1 MTTLMKP
8 PPIDLPRLKR
18 TLGSSDL
25 SRFVDALRKR
35 VELGRPLTGR
45 LTLANVS
52 AAERQA
58 MDDLIGRPAAPG
70 NSLLIS
76 LDELAHTLSESGIC
90 PDLRSAVE
98 ALCGPLVDRVA
109 VRLASQQA
117 WDAVWA
123 QAREALPQ
131 PLLAPW
137 ISELAATGLLRR
149 LSGGNP
155 KVATSLVEDLARV
168 AKVLPVQAKPLA
180 AFAADLFGDAH
191 GLDPGSA
198 RATLAIRAAARIG
211 GTPFIDDAE
220 GRRSAWAAAGVMGDE
235 LSAPALVFNLP
246 AAGDTPLGRKLRQ
259 ACADQE
265 PVHLS
270 LRLLMRHPLSH
281 DPALAGRDIYA
292 CENPTIVALA
302 ANALGERC
310 APLICINGQFAT
322 PSLIL
327 LRQLREAG
335 ATVRYHGDFDPAG
348 VAIARRVMLEGGAV
362 PWRFGAEDYNTAAK
376 GIRFPGKPGPTPWD
390 PALRTAM
397 DSVKRV
403 VHEEVVAS
411 CLLDDLVGVHQI
423 KNAPGFPEALARKP

>member
-1 MTTLMKP
+1 MVTTPMKSP
-8 PPIDLPRLKR
+8 PTDLPRLQR
-18 TLGSSDL
+18 TLGSPDL
-25 SRFVDALRKR
+25 SRLVDALKKR

-52 AAERQA
+52 PAERQA
-58 MDDLIGRPAAPG
+58 VDDLIGRPAAPG
-70 NSLLIS
+70 NSLLVS
-76 LDELAHTLSESGIC
+76 LDELAQILSESGIC
-90 PDLRSAVE
+90 ADLRGAME
-98 ALCGPLVDRVA
+98 ALRGPLVDRLA

-123 QAREALPQ
+123 QAREALPHAS
-131 PLLAPW
+131 LTPW
-137 ISELAATGLLRR
+137 IAELAASGLLRR

-168 AKVLPVQAKPLA
+168 AKVLPVQARPLA

-235 LSAPALVFNLP
+235 LSSPALVFNLP
-246 AAGDTPLGRKLRQ
+246 ADGDTPLGRRLRQ
-259 ACADQE
+259 ARADRE

-281 DPALAGRDIYA
+281 DPVLAGCDVYA

-302 ANALGERC
+302 ANTLGERC
-310 APLICINGQFAT
+310 APLICVNGQFAT

-327 LRQLREAG
+327 LRQLRDAG
-335 ATVRYHGDFDPAG
+335 ARVRYHGDFDPAG

-362 PWRFGAEDYNTAAK
+362 PWRFGAEDYRSAVK
-376 GIRFPGKPGPTPWD
+376 GIRSPGKPGSTPWD
-390 PALRTAM
+390 PALQTVM
-397 DSVKRV
+397 ESVKRV

-411 CLLDDLVGVHQI
+411 HLLDDLAGAHKI
-423 KNAPGFPEALARKP
+423 

>member
-1 MTTLMKP
+1 
-8 PPIDLPRLKR
+8 
-18 TLGSSDL
+18 
-25 SRFVDALRKR
+25 
-35 VELGRPLTGR
+35 
-45 LTLANVS
+45 
-52 AAERQA
+52 

-70 NSLLIS
+70 NSLLVS
-76 LDELAHTLSESGIC
+76 LDELAQALSESGIC
-90 PDLRSAVE
+90 ADLHSAVE
-98 ALCGPLVDRVA
+98 ALRGPLVDRVA
-109 VRLASQQA
+109 VRLESQQA

-123 QAREALPQ
+123 HAREALPQ
-131 PLLAPW
+131 ASLTPW
-137 ISELAATGLLRR
+137 IAELSASGLLRR

-168 AKVLPVQAKPLA
+168 AKVLPVQARPLA
-180 AFAADLFGDAH
+180 AFAAELFGDAH

-211 GTPFIDDAE
+211 GIPFVDDAE

-246 AAGDTPLGRKLRQ
+246 ADGNTPLGRRLRQ
-259 ACADQE
+259 ARADRE

-281 DPALAGRDIYA
+281 DPVLAGRDVYA

-310 APLICINGQFAT
+310 APLICVNGQFAT

-327 LRQLREAG
+327 LRQLRAAG
-335 ATVRYHGDFDPAG
+335 ARVHYHGDFDPAG
-348 VAIARRVMLEGGAV
+348 VAIARRAMVEGGAV
-362 PWRFGAEDYNTAAK
+362 PWRFRAEDYQSASK
-376 GIRFPGKPGPTPWD
+376 GIRFPGKPGHTPWD
-390 PALRTAM
+390 PTLRTM
-397 DSVKRV
+397 MESVQRV

-411 CLLDDLVGVHQI
+411 QLLDDLAGVHQ
-423 KNAPGFPEALARKP
+423 K